1 MNHTVTDVYTEGSS
15 LSVDFKSTLSTY
27 IHTNMFLQVANIKSS
42 SVESLTINPAANQ
55 AVVRYHGNAQPYLY
69 NNIDF
74 SAIYDMMYKE
84 VESIGRWVNTNLKQN
99 DKVSCYTV

>member
-1 MNHTVTDVYTEGSS
+1 
-15 LSVDFKSTLSTY
+15 
-27 IHTNMFLQVANIKSS
+27 MFLSVANIKSS

-69 NNIDF
+69 SNVDF

-84 VESIGRWVNTNLKQN
+84 VESIGRWVNANLKQN
-99 DKVSCYTV
+99 DKVTCYTV

>member
-1 MNHTVTDVYTEGSS
+1 
-15 LSVDFKSTLSTY
+15 
-27 IHTNMFLQVANIKSS
+27 MFLQVANIKSS
-42 SVESLTINPAANQ
+42 SVKSLTINPAANQ

-69 NNIDF
+69 SNVDF